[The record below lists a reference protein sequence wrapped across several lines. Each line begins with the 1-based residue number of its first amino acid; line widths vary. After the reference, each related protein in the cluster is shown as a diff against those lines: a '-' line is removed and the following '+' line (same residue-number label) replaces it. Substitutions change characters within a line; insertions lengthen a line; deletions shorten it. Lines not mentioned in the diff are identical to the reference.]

1 LIFDAEEEEI
11 CPPLSPSPSSFYSDS
26 DSTSKIVQA
35 QDYKQRIYTLKSN
48 AIWKEIHLLNGEKQ
62 RILDVLHTEKWTIK
76 EAKRLE
82 DEAFLQAEKWRRIPG
97 SDAEAAWKYWEDLQL
112 RAFEAYAQER
122 RSKQRLGKVNMDT
135 LYWKRKLQALED
147 WMSG

>member
-62 RILDVLHTEKWTIK
+62 RILDVLHTEKVDH
-76 EAKRLE
+76 KRSE
-82 DEAFLQAEKWRRIPG
+82 TTRRRGIFTSGEVEK
-97 SDAEAAWKYWEDLQL
+97 
-112 RAFEAYAQER
+112 
-122 RSKQRLGKVNMDT
+122 DT
-135 LYWKRKLQALED
+135 RE
-147 WMSG
+147 